1 MTRVI
6 GVLTLILVLGS
17 AMATA
22 AQEQPTPPTTSTP
35 LTPTT
40 IAQPDPTTTPPMD
53 PVVVTA
59 TKTET
64 PVGQTGASVS
74 VITREQ
80 IEQRQVTDVLQI
92 LRDVPGLS
100 LSQSGSRGTITSV
113 FIRGGEPNMNLV
125 LFDGM
130 KVNLGGGGFDFGNI
144 TTVGVGRVEIV
155 RGPQSALYG
164 ADAMTG
170 VIQFFTPRGEGPFS
184 AWVSAEGGNYATWEV
199 KTGFSWG
206 NQYAGVFFEYGH
218 ASTQGILPVNNDA
231 DNDTLALRLDLSPI
245 RELDFTFTGRYVASH
260 VEVPTEVAG
269 DRFDTLDPHQFENV
283 DRLILT
289 LGGRYRQTSWL
300 EHRVKL
306 GASFIS
312 DRFVDPMDT
321 GVPTDAFSPP
331 EGTKTT
337 SKENRYLADYNI
349 ALTPPKFWQTTTMF
363 VLGGSYEYQNFKQRL
378 HPVGDPNRTDEW
390 RDTKS
395 LYVQG
400 QLAWI
405 DRIFLNVGGRYDDA
419 TSYGT
424 KYTPRVAGAAVAPVT
439 NTRVRGAWGTGIK
452 EPSFFEEF
460 GGFGIPGNPDIKAER
475 SESWEAGVDQP
486 FWGDKIQ
493 LSATYFE
500 NRFKDM
506 IAFISFTEG
515 STNIQAAK
523 TSGVEAVLVVR
534 PFPGWYATG
543 NYTYLRT
550 EVTDDGGITGQVNFI
565 KGEPLLR
572 RPKHSGSVSIGYA
585 GDRVRAVGT
594 LYVRGESQDV
604 DFSGGFPG
612 VRKTLPGYDKLD
624 LSCAIV
630 LFKNVIGLK
639 EITWKTRL
647 QNVINEKYEEVFGF
661 SSARISALTGF
672 EVRY

>member
-6 GVLTLILVLGS
+6 GVLTLMLVLGS
-17 AMATA
+17 AVGVA
-22 AQEQPTPPTTSTP
+22 AQEQPT
-35 LTPTT
+35 TPTT
-40 IAQPDPTTTPPMD
+40 PTPPTPTTTTPPAPTTTAPLD

-80 IEQRQVTDVLQI
+80 IEQRQMTDVLQI
-92 LRDVPGLS
+92 LRDQPGLS
-100 LSQSGSRGTITSV
+100 LSQTGSRGGTTSV
-113 FIRGGEPNMNLV
+113 FIRGGNNNMNLV

-184 AWVSAEGGNYATWEV
+184 AWVSAEGGNYATHEERAGV
-199 KTGFSWG
+199 SWG
-206 NQYAGVFFEYGH
+206 NKYAGVFFEYGH
-218 ASTQGILPVNNDA
+218 VSTQGILPVNNDA

-245 RELDFTFTGRYVASH
+245 PELDFTFTGRYVASH
-260 VEVPTEVAG
+260 LEVPTEGAG

-312 DRFVDPMDT
+312 DRFVDPMDL

-337 SKENRYLADYNI
+337 SKETRYFADYNI
-349 ALTPPKFWQTTTMF
+349 ALTPPKFWQITPVF
-363 VLGGSYEYQNFKQRL
+363 VLGGSYEYQDFRQRL
-378 HPVGDPNRTDEW
+378 HPVGVPNRTDEW

-395 LYVQG
+395 FYLQG
-400 QLAWI
+400 QLGWM
-405 DRIFLNVGGRYDDA
+405 DRVFLNAGGRYDDA

-424 KYTPRVAGAAVAPVT
+424 KLTPRVAGAAVAPVT

-486 FWGDKIQ
+486 FWGDKVQ

-506 IAFISFTEG
+506 IAFVSVTQG

-523 TSGVEAVLVVR
+523 SSGVEAVLVVR
-534 PFPGWYATG
+534 PFPGWSATA

-550 EVTDDGGITGQVNFI
+550 EVTNDGGITGQVNFLN
-565 KGEPLLR
+565 GQPLLR

-585 GDRVRAVGT
+585 GDRVRAAGT
-594 LYVRGESQDV
+594 LYVKGESEDV

-630 LFKNVIGLK
+630 LFKDVIGLK

>member
-6 GVLTLILVLGS
+6 GALTLTLVLGS
-17 AMATA
+17 AA
-22 AQEQPTPPTTSTP
+22 AARAQDPST
-35 LTPTT
+35 
-40 IAQPDPTTTPPMD
+40 PMD

-92 LRDVPGLS
+92 LRDLPGIS
-100 LSQSGSRGTITSV
+100 LSQTGSRGATTSV
-113 FIRGGEPNMNLV
+113 FIRGGNNNMNLV
-125 LFDGM
+125 LIDGM
-130 KVNLGGGGFDFGNI
+130 KVNLGGGAFDFGNI
-144 TTVGVGRVEIV
+144 TTVGIGRVEVV

-184 AWVSAEGGNYATWEV
+184 AWVSAEGGNYATYEV
-199 KTGFSWG
+199 QTGFSWG
-206 NQYAGVFFEYGH
+206 NKYAGVFFEYGH
-218 ASTQGILPVNNDA
+218 VSTQGIVPVNNDA

-245 RELDFTFTGRYVASH
+245 PELDFTFTGRYVASH
-260 VEVPTEVAG
+260 LEVPTEGAG

-289 LGGRYRQTSWL
+289 LGGRYRQTPWL

-312 DRFVDPMDT
+312 DRFVDSVDL
-321 GVPTDAFSPP
+321 GVPTDSIFASD
-331 EGTKTT
+331 KTT
-337 SKENRYLADYNI
+337 SKETRYLADYNI
-349 ALTPPKFWQTTTMF
+349 ALTPPKFWRITP
-363 VLGGSYEYQNFKQRL
+363 VIVVGGSYEYQNFKQRL

-390 RDTKS
+390 RETKS
-395 LYVQG
+395 VYLQG
-400 QLAWI
+400 QFGWME
-405 DRIFLNVGGRYDDA
+405 RIFLNLGGRYDDSTA
-419 TSYGT
+419 YGT
-424 KYTPRVAGAAVAPVT
+424 KLTPRVAGAAVAPVT

-452 EPSFFEEF
+452 EPSFFEQF
-460 GGFGIPGNPDIKAER
+460 GGFGIPGNREIKSEQ

-486 FWGDKIQ
+486 LWGEKIQ

-500 NRFKDM
+500 NRFKDL
-506 IAFISFTEG
+506 IAFVSFTEG
-515 STNIQAAK
+515 STNVQAAK

-534 PFPGWYATG
+534 PFPGWSATA

-550 EVTDDGGITGQVNFI
+550 EVTDDGGIMGQVNFL

-585 GDRVRAVGT
+585 GDRVRTVGT
-594 LYVRGESQDV
+594 LYVRGESEDV

-612 VRKTLPGYDKLD
+612 TRKTLPGYDKLD
-624 LSCAIV
+624 LALAVV

-639 EITWKTRL
+639 EITWKTRV
-647 QNVINEKYEEVFGF
+647 QNVINERYEEVFGF